1 MAPVG
6 PRATDE
12 LDAALSALL
21 NAVARVRA
29 TADPPTTDEDV
40 TRAIRTH
47 TELVGATSRMVQVVA
62 RGRSQLVR
70 RLVEERTMTVTDIA
84 NRMGRSRQYVQR
96 LRDRALEGGGGA
108 DSDDGDDEREAAA
121 S

>member
-1 MAPVG
+1 MAHFG

-21 NAVARVRA
+21 HAVERVR
-29 TADPPTTDEDV
+29 TTPDPPATDDDITTTLRV
-40 TRAIRTH
+40 H
-47 TELVGATSRMVQVVA
+47 TDLVGATSRLVQVVA
-62 RGRSQLVR
+62 RARSQLVR
-70 RLVEERTMTVTDIA
+70 RLVEERTMTVTEIA

-96 LRDRALEGGGGA
+96 LRDRALEFETGLEGN
-108 DSDDGDDEREAAA
+108 DEAFEA